1 MTQEERQTKYS
12 ETLHFALD
20 EYTEIEKEVKKLGKR
35 ITALRTT
42 IKGLSELTGETLFF
56 EDPQSHLQPL
66 LERHL
71 SRFAAARDVWR
82 VRAGVH

>member
-56 EDPQSHLQPL
+56 EDFGAGKGTIVVTNKTRLI
-66 LERHL
+66 
-71 SRFAAARDVWR
+71 ARTNS
-82 VRAGVH
+82 GIKK